1 VPKDRVE
8 LSSPL
13 YQSGVLAV
21 VLRGRRLDDG
31 ASSRNRTDILSLEGW
46 YITTLPWTRK
56 MVDEVGLEPTVFL
69 TSLFYR
75 QLPSP
80 LGHPSIVL
88 SSLRV
93 QEHASL
99 LEKESSSRRRP

>member
-1 VPKDRVE
+1 MVPKDRVE

-31 ASSRNRTDILSLEGW
+31 AECRIRTDVSWVEAKYTDPCANPAVL
-46 YITTLPWTRK
+46 
-56 MVDEVGLEPTVFL
+56 VDEVGLEPTVFL

-93 QEHASL
+93 
-99 LEKESSSRRRP
+99 